1 MSCIVELSNKE
12 SFHKSKFVFDSF
24 LSCIST
30 DAPNV
35 KKKAKTFNIRST
47 KLKMRLSCTSTF
59 FQGFEWNLPLHCL
72 FSPSDLGDIMSLRYG
87 DVRYCRGHIWP
98 ESLFRLVKL
107 IAIVSPNKHTEV
119 NPVMQLKNPKREFIK
134 FRFRV
139 GTEYKILW
147 STISNYLWF
156 MDMNHQLTSL
166 HPRISHSRH

>member
-1 MSCIVELSNKE
+1 MICIVELSNKE

-47 KLKMRLSCTSTF
+47 
-59 FQGFEWNLPLHCL
+59 LHCL

-134 FRFRV
+134 FRFLV

-147 STISNYLWF
+147 STISSYLWL